1 MPVEAQD
8 TASTRG
14 GGLFDSVKVLAGTMV
29 AIVHTRL
36 ELLST
41 DLEEERVWLISMLVW
56 TLVALFCA
64 GLGIVLAILFVVV
77 ALWDSHRLLA
87 LGIPTILLFL
97 GAALSWK
104 VVAGKAKAK
113 PRLFASSIAELSKDR
128 EQLPPRS

>member
-8 TASTRG
+8 PASTRS
-14 GGLFDSVKVLAGTMV
+14 GGLFDSVRVLAGTMV

-41 DLEEERVWLISMLVW
+41 DLEEERVWLVSMLVW

-64 GLGIVLAILFVVV
+64 GLGVVLATLFIVF
-77 ALWDSHRLLA
+77 ALWKTDPLLA
-87 LGIPTILLFL
+87 LGIPTILLLL
-97 GAALSWK
+97 GAVLAWM
-104 VVAGKAKAK
+104 VVVGKARAK